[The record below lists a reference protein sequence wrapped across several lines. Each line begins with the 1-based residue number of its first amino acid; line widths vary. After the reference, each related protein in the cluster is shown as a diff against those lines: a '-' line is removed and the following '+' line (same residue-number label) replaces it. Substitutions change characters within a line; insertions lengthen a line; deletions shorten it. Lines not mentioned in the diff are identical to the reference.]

1 MANTTLF
8 LHGDGE
14 LDDEADSVAAV
25 RKTLAAR
32 AVYVW
37 CKRGE
42 SAALGRKLKWALT
55 KGAGSTVPKRHDRPP
70 PADHR
75 APSCE
80 GAFCFTKNLPNQQ
93 YILIYL

>member
-37 CKRGE
+37 RKRGE
-42 SAALGRKLKWALT
+42 SAAPGRKLAWALT
-55 KGAGSTVPKRHDRPP
+55 KAGHTFPQQHHDRPP

-75 APSCE
+75 TTSCE
-80 GAFCFTKNLPNQQ
+80 GVFFFTKNLPNQQ
-93 YILIYL
+93 YIFMT